1 MQKIINII
9 VLIIVSVFTF
19 NLITNADT
27 CTYKEK
33 NEYGAYS
40 SNVNM
45 GYSVIDEYEGTS
57 CPQGEGECTYNTYS
71 GFHFAIYINNLND
84 KIYATVT
91 EDLNNTTTNYYYN
104 TTNKGNIEII
114 QDYSDSRVNYSIVIK
129 IKDGACAET
138 ILRRKTVVTPRF
150 NPYSNYPICQGIEDF
165 GLCNRF
171 YDFEVSEDEFYSRTY
186 DYLKKQEEKIE
197 EDKNKNKD
205 KSSVLNN
212 IKDFIKDNYIYITS
226 GTVVLIVAISI
237 VVIKKRRDR
246 LV

>member
-1 MQKIINII
+1 MKRIINII
-9 VLIIVSVFTF
+9 VLIIVSVFNF

-33 NEYGAYS
+33 NEYGAYAT
-40 SNVNM
+40 NVNM
-45 GYSVIDEYEGTS
+45 GYSVIDEYGTL
-57 CPQGEGECTYNTYS
+57 CYEDGECNENQNT
-71 GFHFAIYINNLND
+71 GFHFVIYINNLSD

-91 EDLNNTTTNYYYN
+91 EDLNKTTTNYYYSD
-104 TTNKGNIEII
+104 TNKGNIEIT
-114 QDYSDSRVNYSIVIK
+114 QDYKNSRVNYSIVIK
-129 IKDGACAET
+129 IKNGVCAET
-138 ILRRKTVVTPRF
+138 ILRKKTITTPRF
-150 NPYSNYPICQGIEDF
+150 NLYSSYPICEGIEDF
-165 GLCNRF
+165 GLCSRF
-171 YDFEVSEDEFYSRTY
+171 YDFEVSENEFYNRTY
-186 DYLKKQEEKIE
+186 DYLKKQEEENE
-197 EDKNKNKD
+197 EDKNENKD

>member
-33 NEYGAYS
+33 NEYGAYAT
-40 SNVNM
+40 NVNM
-45 GYSVIDEYEGTS
+45 GYSVIDEYNGTS
-57 CPQGEGECTYNTYS
+57 CPQGEGECTNNTYS
-71 GFHFAIYINNLND
+71 GFHFLISINNLTD

-91 EDLNNTTTNYYYN
+91 EDLNKTTTNYYYN
-104 TTNKGNIEII
+104 DTNKGNIEIT

-138 ILRRKTVVTPRF
+138 ILRRKTVTTPRF

-171 YDFEVSEDEFYSRTY
+171 YDFEVSEDEFYNRTY
-186 DYLKKQEEKIE
+186 DYLKKQEEENE
-197 EDKNKNKD
+197 EDKNENKD

>member
-9 VLIIVSVFTF
+9 VLITISAFTF

-33 NEYGAYS
+33 NEYGAYAT
-40 SNVNM
+40 NVNM
-45 GYSVIDEYEGTS
+45 GYSVIDEYKGTS

-91 EDLNNTTTNYYYN
+91 EDLNNTTTNYYY
-104 TTNKGNIEII
+104 TEANKGNIEIT
-114 QDYSDSRVNYSIVIK
+114 QDYKDSRVNYSIVIK
-129 IKDGACAET
+129 IKDGVCAET
-138 ILRRKTVVTPRF
+138 ILRRKTVTTPRF
-150 NPYSNYPICQGIEDF
+150 NPYSNYPICAGMEDF

-171 YDFEVSEDEFYSRTY
+171 YDFEISEDQFFSRVY
-186 DYLKKQEEKIE
+186 EHLNKLEEKSK
-197 EDKNKNKD
+197 EDKKGTKED
-205 KSSVLNN
+205 SSI
-212 IKDFIKDNYIYITS
+212 IKFIKDNYIYITS

>member
-1 MQKIINII
+1 MQRIINII

-45 GYSVIDEYEGTS
+45 SYSVIDEYNGTS
-57 CPQGEGECTYNTYS
+57 CPQGEGECTNNTYS
-71 GFHFAIYINNLND
+71 GFHFLISINNLTD

-91 EDLNNTTTNYYYN
+91 EDLNNTTTNYYYSD
-104 TTNKGNIEII
+104 TNKGNIEIT
-114 QDYSDSRVNYSIVIK
+114 QDYSDSRVNYSVVIK

-138 ILRRKTVVTPRF
+138 ILRRKTVTTPRF
-150 NPYSNYPICQGIEDF
+150 NPYYNYPICQGIEDF

-171 YDFEVSEDEFYSRTY
+171 YDFEVSSDQFYTRVY
-186 DYLKKQEEKIE
+186 EYLNKIE
-197 EDKNKNKD
+197 EENNKETKGT
-205 KSSVLNN
+205 KKETSILTT
-212 IKDFIKDNYIYITS
+212 IEDFIKDNYIWFIT
-226 GTVVLIVAISI
+226 GGVIIIAGITTTIIIVR
-237 VVIKKRRDR
+237 KRR